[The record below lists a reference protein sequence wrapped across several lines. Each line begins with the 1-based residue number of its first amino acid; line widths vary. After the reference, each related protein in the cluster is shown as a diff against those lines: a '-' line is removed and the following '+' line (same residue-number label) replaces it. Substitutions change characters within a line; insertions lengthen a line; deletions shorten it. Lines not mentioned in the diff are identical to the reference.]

1 MKDTREKIL
10 MIALDMFGEYG
21 FNGVSTRDISKKA
34 DVNISAINY
43 YFNSK
48 EGLYLEVIK
57 YIADLIKVKFQRCVD
72 IISSCKDKPIDEKL
86 AINIFSSLLDNI
98 SDTVLKN
105 DMPSVSMIL
114 IREIMKPNIGT
125 EIIYNDLV
133 LPFHNTLLKVIK
145 VIIGN
150 DFSEKE
156 ITIIIHTILGQIM
169 GFSANKAMITRMLNT
184 DKIDDKTL
192 FLIKETIKKQ
202 SINILNSYKKEGK
215 K

>member
-86 AINIFSSLLDNI
+86 AISIFSSLLDNI

-169 GFSANKAMITRMLNT
+169 GFSANKAMITRLNT

-192 FLIKETIKKQ
+192 FLIKGTIKKQ

>member
-72 IISSCKDKPIDEKL
+72 IINNCKGKSIDEKL

>member
-21 FNGVSTRDISKKA
+21 FNGVSTRDLSKMA

-48 EGLYLEVIK
+48 EGLYQEVIK
-57 YIADLIKVKFQRCVD
+57 YVANFIKDEFQNCIE
-72 IISSCKDKPIDEKL
+72 IIESCKSKVIDEKL
-86 AINIFSSLLDNI
+86 AMDIFSSLLDSI
-98 SDTVLKN
+98 SDNILKN
-105 DMPSVSMIL
+105 NSLSISMIL

-125 EIIYNDLV
+125 DIVYDELV
-133 LPFHNTLLKVIK
+133 LPFHKTLLKVIK
-145 VIIGN
+145 VIIGDN
-150 DFSEKE
+150 FSDKE
-156 ITIIIHTILGQIM
+156 ITIIMYTILGQIM
-169 GFSANKAMITRMLNT
+169 GFSANKDMIMRVLNT
-184 DKIDDKTL
+184 ERIDDKTL
-192 FLIKETIKKQ
+192 FLIKQTIKKQ

>member
-21 FNGVSTRDISKKA
+21 FNGVSTRDLSKMA

-48 EGLYLEVIK
+48 EGLYQEVIK
-57 YIADLIKVKFQRCVD
+57 YVANFIKDEFQNCIE
-72 IISSCKDKPIDEKL
+72 IIESCKSKVIDEKL
-86 AINIFSSLLDNI
+86 AMDIFSSLLDSI
-98 SDTVLKN
+98 SDNILKN
-105 DMPSVSMIL
+105 NSLSISMIL

-125 EIIYNDLV
+125 DIVYDELV
-133 LPFHNTLLKVIK
+133 LPFHKTLLKVIK
-145 VIIGN
+145 VIIGDN
-150 DFSEKE
+150 FSDKE
-156 ITIIIHTILGQIM
+156 ITIIMYTILGQIM
-169 GFSANKAMITRMLNT
+169 GFSANKAMIMRVLNT
-184 DKIDDKTL
+184 ERIDDKTL
-192 FLIKETIKKQ
+192 FLIKQTIKKQ

>member
-1 MKDTREKIL
+1 
-10 MIALDMFGEYG
+10 
-21 FNGVSTRDISKKA
+21 
-34 DVNISAINY
+34 
-43 YFNSK
+43 
-48 EGLYLEVIK
+48 
-57 YIADLIKVKFQRCVD
+57 
-72 IISSCKDKPIDEKL
+72 
-86 AINIFSSLLDNI
+86 
-98 SDTVLKN
+98 
-105 DMPSVSMIL
+105 
-114 IREIMKPNIGT
+114 MKPNIGT

-169 GFSANKAMITRMLNT
+169 GFSANKAMITRMLNA

>member
-34 DVNISAINY
+34 NVNISAINY

-57 YIADLIKVKFQRCVD
+57 YIADLIKTKFQGCID
-72 IISSCKDKPIDEKL
+72 IINSCKDKSIDEKL
-86 AINIFSSLLDNI
+86 AISIFSSLLDNI

-202 SINILNSYKKEGK
+202 SINILNSYNKEGK

>member
-34 DVNISAINY
+34 NVNISAINY

-86 AINIFSSLLDNI
+86 AISIFSSLLDNI

-156 ITIIIHTILGQIM
+156 ITIIIHTIFGQIM

-192 FLIKETIKKQ
+192 FLIKGTIKKQ

>member
-21 FNGVSTRDISKKA
+21 FNGVSTRDLSKMA

-48 EGLYLEVIK
+48 EGLYQEVIK
-57 YIADLIKVKFQRCVD
+57 YVANFIKDEFQNCIE
-72 IISSCKDKPIDEKL
+72 IIESCKSKVIDEKL
-86 AINIFSSLLDNI
+86 AMDIFSSLLDSI
-98 SDTVLKN
+98 SDNILKN
-105 DMPSVSMIL
+105 NSPSISMIL

-125 EIIYNDLV
+125 DIVYDELV
-133 LPFHNTLLKVIK
+133 LPFHKTLLKVIK
-145 VIIGN
+145 VIIGDN
-150 DFSEKE
+150 FSDKE
-156 ITIIIHTILGQIM
+156 ITIIMYTILGQIM
-169 GFSANKAMITRMLNT
+169 GFSANKAMIMRVLNT
-184 DKIDDKTL
+184 ERIDDKTL
-192 FLIKETIKKQ
+192 FLIKQTIKKQ

>member
-72 IISSCKDKPIDEKL
+72 IINNCKDKSIDEKL

-133 LPFHNTLLKVIK
+133 LPFHNTLSKVIK

-150 DFSEKE
+150 YFSEKE

-169 GFSANKAMITRMLNT
+169 GFSANKAMITRMLNI

>member
-34 DVNISAINY
+34 NVNISAINY

-57 YIADLIKVKFQRCVD
+57 YIADLIKAKFQRCID
-72 IISSCKDKPIDEKL
+72 IINSCKDKSIDEKL
-86 AINIFSSLLDNI
+86 AVSIFSSLLDNI

-169 GFSANKAMITRMLNT
+169 GFSANKAMITRMLNA

>member
-34 DVNISAINY
+34 NVNISAINY

-57 YIADLIKVKFQRCVD
+57 YIADLIKTKFQGCID
-72 IISSCKDKPIDEKL
+72 IINSCKDKSIDEKL
-86 AINIFSSLLDNI
+86 AISIFSSLLDNI

-169 GFSANKAMITRMLNT
+169 GFSANKAMITRMLNA